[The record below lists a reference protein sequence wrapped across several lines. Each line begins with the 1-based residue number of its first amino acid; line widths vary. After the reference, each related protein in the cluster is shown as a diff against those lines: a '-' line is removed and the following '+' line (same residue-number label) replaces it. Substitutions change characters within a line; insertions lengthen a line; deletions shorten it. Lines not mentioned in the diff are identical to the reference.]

1 MANAGYVGLSL
12 QMALTNQL
20 AVVANNVAN
29 ISTTGFKGS
38 RSLFTEYLSNPEH
51 AARSSFNSRASMVSD
66 YGTYRDT
73 SDGSFKQT
81 GNPLDIALQ
90 GDGYL
95 VVQTAQG
102 ERYTRAGN
110 LQLNAARQIC
120 DMNGNPIMGE
130 GGAISIPETDD
141 KITITGEGAVASE
154 SGQQG
159 TLRIVQFANDQQLK
173 SVGNSLYTSTTPG
186 LPATGVAVKQ
196 FGLESSNVQPIV
208 EMTRMIDLQRS
219 YETVQTL
226 MENEQSRER
235 DAVSK
240 LANVNS

>member
-12 QMALTNQL
+12 QMALRNQL
-20 AVVANNVAN
+20 DVVANNVAN

-51 AARSSFNSRASMVSD
+51 ASKASFNSRASMVND

-95 VVQTAQG
+95 VVQTVGG

-110 LQLNAARQIC
+110 LQLNAERQIC
-120 DMNGNPIMGE
+120 DVNGDPIMGE
-130 GGAISIPETDD
+130 GGAITIPESDD
-141 KITITGEGAVASE
+141 KITISGEGSVASN

-159 TLRIVQFANDQQLK
+159 SMRIVQFASDQQLK
-173 SVGNSLYTSTTPG
+173 SIGSGLYSSTAAALPGGQTP
-186 LPATGVAVKQ
+186 Q
-196 FGLESSNVQPIV
+196 SSSSASKNR
-208 EMTRMIDLQRS
+208 TCSRS
-219 YETVQTL
+219 
-226 MENEQSRER
+226 
-235 DAVSK
+235 SK
-240 LANVNS
+240 